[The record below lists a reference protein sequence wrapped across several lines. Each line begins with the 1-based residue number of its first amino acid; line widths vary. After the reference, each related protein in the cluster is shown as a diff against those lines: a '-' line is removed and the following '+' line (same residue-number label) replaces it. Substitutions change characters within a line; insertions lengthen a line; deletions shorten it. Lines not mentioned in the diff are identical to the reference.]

1 MVISRVQNIFLW
13 VFRGS
18 KQFSRGHFMGPKF
31 FLVGISWVTIFFSWV
46 FCASK
51 VFPRGQFVDQRFFL
65 MDISLVN
72 EFFSRVFRGAKV
84 FSRGFKTFSRDLFWN
99 FQLLAAWEKAAEE
112 YIWNCVFFSRSIST
126 TLNFLYIRIV
136 LQLLN
141 YLGYYTVLVCTNCV
155 FSHLF
160 F

>member
-1 MVISRVQNIFLW
+1 
-13 VFRGS
+13 
-18 KQFSRGHFMGPKF
+18 MGPKF

-72 EFFSRVFRGAKV
+72 AFFSRVFRGAKV

-99 FQLLAAWEKAAEE
+99 FQLLAA
-112 YIWNCVFFSRSIST
+112 
-126 TLNFLYIRIV
+126 
-136 LQLLN
+136 
-141 YLGYYTVLVCTNCV
+141 
-155 FSHLF
+155 
-160 F
+160 